1 MLKADTILYKEYC
14 IFIVCSFKKKD
25 KVTIN
30 NLITIKGGSYDDVKK
45 ALRQWIDLYSE
56 ELEIEISFDL
66 FKNGRGSHI
75 IKVDDRLDNER
86 FYYLVNYL
94 NFPEGIEYK
103 IDIEGF
109 AISLDQKELQNKKIL
124 VYISD
129 KDTEGDNVFVVTEDN
144 ETFKIDFGGKVT
156 KVIGNKTYKL
166 PDINLLNDPEIIRLN
181 KKEYTKNREEKSKA
195 NITKRVKPIIL
206 AIFTLFLASYLT
218 FSNINTFLSINSAI
232 CFLVWGWLWI
242 DYRLL
247 QVSRH
252 YFEVLGL
259 SMVILIYGYFLS
271 EKYIHLHNA
280 GLVKNG
286 AALPIF
292 FLILQRPL
300 RYTFK
305 AVMKRE
311 PVVDTPAPTFADFV
325 YIFILIMTT
334 LIVPTITIK

>member
-1 MLKADTILYKEYC
+1 M
-14 IFIVCSFKKKD
+14 
-25 KVTIN
+25 TIN

-56 ELEIEISFDL
+56 DLEIEISFVL
-66 FKNGRGSHI
+66 YKNGRGSHI
-75 IKVDDRLDNER
+75 IKVDDGLDNER

-109 AISLDQKELQNKKIL
+109 TISLDQKELQNKKIL
-124 VYISD
+124 VYVSD
-129 KDTEGDNVFVVTEDN
+129 KDTEGDSVFVVTEDN

-156 KVIGNKTYKL
+156 KVTGNKIYKL

-206 AIFTLFLASYLT
+206 GIFTLFLASYLT
-218 FSNINTFLSINSAI
+218 FSNLNTFLSINSAI

-242 DYRLL
+242 DYKLL

-252 YFEVLGL
+252 YFVVLGL
-259 SMVILIYGYFLS
+259 STVILIYGYFLS

-286 AALPIF
+286 AVLPIF

-300 RYTFK
+300 RYIFK

-311 PVVDTPAPTFADFV
+311 PVVDKPAPTFADFV
-325 YIFILIMTT
+325 YIFILIVTT
-334 LIVPTITIK
+334 LIVPAITIK